1 MILMIMIK
9 IIPVKIFIFPQLFIK
24 VMEIVHSLSLGTF
37 KRQFSEDLERT
48 LWLERQ
54 DQVDG

>member
-1 MILMIMIK
+1 MIK